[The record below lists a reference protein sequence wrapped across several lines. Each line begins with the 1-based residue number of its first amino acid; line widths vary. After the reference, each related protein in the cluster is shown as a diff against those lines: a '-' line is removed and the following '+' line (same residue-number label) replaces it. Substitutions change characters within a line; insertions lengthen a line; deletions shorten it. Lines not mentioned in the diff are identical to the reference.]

1 MTIIAIS
8 WSTNIN
14 NIFGKSKTCFYLQL
28 KCILWLYFPPSS
40 RDSSCGIFW
49 LHRVFMAAIWGN
61 ILVNYLTYILGLTF
75 QNLIFLF
82 KKREPT
88 HPRHLLGKQSISWIP
103 QPWWVLGSRILTI
116 IQIRLKTC
124 IFKHKAQPRSID
136 CNQESFITSNQQ
148 KAKNKQ
154 QQKHTYTSQ

>member
-1 MTIIAIS
+1 MTNIVIS

-14 NIFGKSKTCFYLQL
+14 KIGTLEKARLAFICSWNAFCDCTSYYT
-28 KCILWLYFPPSS
+28 
-40 RDSSCGIFW
+40 SSCGIFW
-49 LHRVFMAAIWGN
+49 LRRVFMAAIWGN